1 MCAQDESAQLEAESQ
16 YRGRLRLG
24 LMFESD
30 PENTNPL
37 LSERKKRRQKG
48 IFHIAIKEAE
58 DLPEMD
64 PVSLTDAVVKC
75 YLLPSRT
82 ASNKRKTEVLYM
94 YVQCRLMST
103 PSTYMYMYVLCRLM
117 STPSTYMY
125 MYVLCRLMSTPST
138 YMYMYVLYVHV
149 QTCPLCPCV

>member
-1 MCAQDESAQLEAESQ
+1 
-16 YRGRLRLG
+16 
-24 LMFESD
+24 MFESD
-30 PENTNPL
+30 PENSNPL

-48 IFHIAIKEAE
+48 ILHVAIKEAE

-94 YVQCRLMST
+94 YVLCRLLNT
-103 PSTYMYMYVLCRLM
+103 PSTHMYRHVHPVHVWTCTDMPIVFLCRGIHTMYMHSSIGVKHL
-117 STPSTYMY
+117 TF
-125 MYVLCRLMSTPST
+125 
-138 YMYMYVLYVHV
+138 
-149 QTCPLCPCV
+149 

>member
-1 MCAQDESAQLEAESQ
+1 
-16 YRGRLRLG
+16 
-24 LMFESD
+24 MFESD
-30 PENTNPL
+30 PENSNPL

-48 IFHIAIKEAE
+48 ILHVAIKEAE

-94 YVQCRLMST
+94 YV
-103 PSTYMYMYVLCRLM
+103 LCRLLRY
-117 STPSTYMY
+117 TQYTHVHTCTDMY
-125 MYVLCRLMSTPST
+125 R
-138 YMYMYVLYVHV
+138 HAH
-149 QTCPLCPCV
+149 CVPV